1 MSSLGV
7 KLPIA
12 RDVGDGYGM
21 IKSFKT
27 MIKQNFKMLLLT
39 HPGER
44 VMEPGFGVGL
54 KKYLFENFNEST
66 FARIERDIIK
76 QTKIYLPVVRI
87 QEISFAASD
96 PDTGQLSISIHYAI
110 PNLNIQ
116 DLLEFTI

>member
-7 KLPIA
+7 KLPLA

-27 MIKQNFKMLLLT
+27 MIRQNFKMLLLT
-39 HPGER
+39 SPGER
-44 VMEPGFGVGL
+44 VMEPNFGVGL
-54 KKYLFENFNEST
+54 KKYLFENFNESV
-66 FARIERDIIK
+66 FAKIERDIFS
-76 QTKIYLPVVRI
+76 QTQTYLPVININEIRFNTALMDENQLGI
-87 QEISFAASD
+87 QIRYS
-96 PDTGQLSISIHYAI
+96 I

>member
-7 KLPIA
+7 KLPLA

-27 MIKQNFKMLLLT
+27 MIRQNFKMLLLT
-39 HPGER
+39 SPGER
-44 VMEPGFGVGL
+44 IMEPNFGVGL
-54 KKYLFENFNEST
+54 KKYLFENFNESV
-66 FARIERDIIK
+66 FAKIERDIFS
-76 QTKIYLPVVRI
+76 QTQTYLPVININEIRFNTALMDENQLGI
-87 QEISFAASD
+87 QIRYS
-96 PDTGQLSISIHYAI
+96 I

>member
-12 RDVGDGYGM
+12 RDVGDGYEM

-44 VMEPGFGVGL
+44 VMEPEFGVGL
-54 KKYLFENFNEST
+54 KKYLFENFNESV
-66 FARIERDIIK
+66 FSKIERDILNQTRIYIPVIQIK
-76 QTKIYLPVVRI
+76 
-87 QEISFAASD
+87 EISFGASD
-96 PDTGQLSISIHYAI
+96 PDSNKLGIRIEYAI
-110 PNLNIQ
+110 PNLNIR